1 MGSWAWWEGWVGWDY
16 RGISVMVGAVVVATV
31 IVRTVAMVIT
41 TQLRSVTF
49 QKMVK
54 SYRYENK

>member
-1 MGSWAWWEGWVGWDY
+1 MGWDY